1 METGRMANWFDKYGE
16 SIFLYLA
23 MMVKDY
29 RLAEELTQKTFIKAS
44 RNLQELE
51 GKESLETELFSMAH
65 KEMKGDLRKK
75 RPFQYYLGMK
85 MNQAGSQLQFGQ
97 VDGLNHLHRQ
107 LYEAIQQLTITYG
120 EVIVLRKIMGFSA
133 GDTAAILNRSES
145 KVEMMLQ
152 KGLAELKK
160 ELAKKGV
167 PNEENLGGFL
177 KELGAD
183 VKRVLQAN
191 EGSDK
196 RIIQQSHIPKRLYS
210 KKYGFAAAAFCLL
223 LIILPFCSSV
233 IESVILDKIP
243 PIDPPSIIEDEEIY
257 RVVTEKVEKEGYVVE
272 YIGIYSEE
280 NEEKETLQIALIL
293 TDSTIQEAKEHLEPI
308 VNNYLAE
315 TGNRKMKVHFIEVP
329 ELVTNPIYS
338 EVIELVDQ
346 VFIRHGYAKET
357 HYVLAELQ
365 KKGDSYVL
373 HVNMPDHIQEPQLI
387 LADLNKALKEQQ
399 LAIEEVVVTPISITL
414 EMKERRWQSIVSQ
427 LHNVLGWKSAY
438 LFRGISFEIE
448 EEKVVIWVNTDWKKH
463 PAEEQMQRMQQ
474 AVQAYLSLQKT
485 VKEIQGDAYTIT
497 FLLSNY
503 QPFMEMTNEEE
514 AE

>member
-29 RLAEELTQKTFIKAS
+29 RLAEELTQETFIKAS

-51 GKESLETELFSMAH
+51 GKESLETELFFMAH
-65 KEMKGDLRKK
+65 KEMKGYLRKK
-75 RPFQYYLGMK
+75 RPFQYYLGME

-120 EVIVLRKIMGFSA
+120 EVIILRKIMGFSA
-133 GDTAAILNRSES
+133 GDTAAILSRSES
-145 KVEMMLQ
+145 KVERTLQ

-160 ELAKKGV
+160 ELVKKGV

-191 EGSDK
+191 EESDK
-196 RIIQQSHIPKRLYS
+196 RIIQQSNTPKRLYS

-233 IESVILDKIP
+233 IDGMILEKIP
-243 PIDPPSIIEDEEIY
+243 PVDSPSITEDEEIF
-257 RVVTEKVEKEGYVVE
+257 RVVTEKVEEEGYVVE
-272 YIGIYSEE
+272 YIAISSEE
-280 NEEKETLQIALIL
+280 NEDVETFEMALVLNDSSLQDAR
-293 TDSTIQEAKEHLEPI
+293 KHLEPI
-308 VNNYLAE
+308 IEEVLEGYQYKLRLQEALPVVE
-315 TGNRKMKVHFIEVP
+315 EIGNSFEGK
-329 ELVTNPIYS
+329 
-338 EVIELVDQ
+338 VIELVDQ

-514 AE
+514 AD